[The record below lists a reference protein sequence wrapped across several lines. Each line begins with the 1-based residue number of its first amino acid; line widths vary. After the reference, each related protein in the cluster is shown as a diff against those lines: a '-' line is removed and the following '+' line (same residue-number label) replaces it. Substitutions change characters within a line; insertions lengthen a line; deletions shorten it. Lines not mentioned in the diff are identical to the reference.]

1 MGNFRVYAEKC
12 MNEHIEKTRRTLA
25 KQKQCEMY
33 NFSLDK
39 KIFSDDNEVTYAD
52 FICAD
57 TYDYFSSTDLN
68 QMISKLDKSNQQI
81 CRLFYMGYKEK
92 EICEIL
98 GIDTAALKKHKSEI
112 GTALNEF
119 AIA

>member
-1 MGNFRVYAEKC
+1 MGNFRAYAEKC
-12 MNEHIEKTRRTLA
+12 MSEHIEKTRRTLA

-39 KIFSDDNEVTYAD
+39 KIISDDNEVTYAD

-57 TYDYFSSTDLN
+57 TYDCFSSADLN
-68 QMISKLDKSNQQI
+68 QMISKLDRSDQQI

-92 EICEIL
+92 EICEML
-98 GIDTAALKKHKSEI
+98 GIDITTLKKHKTEI
-112 GTALNEF
+112 ETTLNEF